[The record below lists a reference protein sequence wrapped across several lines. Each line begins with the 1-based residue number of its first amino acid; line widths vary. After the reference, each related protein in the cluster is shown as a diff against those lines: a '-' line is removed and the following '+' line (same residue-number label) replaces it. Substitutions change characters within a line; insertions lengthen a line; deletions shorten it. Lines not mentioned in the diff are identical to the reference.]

1 MLDACVRLEADIG
14 TILADT
20 TVTIA
25 AAIAAT
31 INSCGIDGPPA
42 QLHLS
47 LCFASANAER
57 ATRRNAWAL
66 TLRLCDNAA
75 VAALQ
80 DRVPPTPPGTAGDNR
95 ARIGARSF

>member
-1 MLDACVRLEADIG
+1 MLDAYVRLEADIG

-47 LCFASANAER
+47 LGFAFASRER
-57 ATRRNAWAL
+57 ATRRSTWAL
-66 TLRLCDNAA
+66 TLRLSDNAA
-75 VAALQ
+75 AAALQ
-80 DRVPPTPPGTAGDNR
+80 DRARRMPRGTALDYE
-95 ARIGARSF
+95 ARIGARNF